1 MLDFLTRKMPENR
14 LNGVGIISETIYPD
28 KTWRVEFQATY
39 WFARSTCSM
48 TFKPEDFVRVV
59 GMDVDDLTL
68 LIEPMNLSH

>member
-1 MLDFLTRKMPENR
+1 MLLGTMPGNH
-14 LNGVGIISETIYPD
+14 LNGVGIISETIHPE

-39 WFARSTCSM
+39 WFARSTSSM

-68 LIEPMNLSH
+68 LIEPIRLIN